1 MISEYNPSEILG
13 DDPNALRNCVKKYF
27 ATGKPKFKLHKK
39 DTVCDITERDID
51 IISEY
56 LQGGIIQVM
65 ERYQKLNQ
73 YDYDYIKEVY
83 LELMKSEDSTFE
95 SITNYFKTFFDTH
108 FNLDNEIILTPL
120 QMQWKIIMDWTASEE
135 LKDVLIKWIDYAE
148 IEENSEKLTSQE
160 KCQLIDIKFIDLD
173 TKPYW

>member
-27 ATGKPKFKLHKK
+27 TTGKPKFKLHKQ
-39 DTVCDITERDID
+39 DTLCDITERDID
-51 IISEY
+51 IIPEF

-83 LELMKSEDSTFE
+83 LVLMKTDDSSFE
-95 SITNYFKTFFDTH
+95 SITHFFKTFYDTH
-108 FNLDNEIILTPL
+108 FNLDNVNNMTPL
-120 QMQWKIIMDWTASEE
+120 
-135 LKDVLIKWIDYAE
+135 
-148 IEENSEKLTSQE
+148 
-160 KCQLIDIKFIDLD
+160 
-173 TKPYW
+173 